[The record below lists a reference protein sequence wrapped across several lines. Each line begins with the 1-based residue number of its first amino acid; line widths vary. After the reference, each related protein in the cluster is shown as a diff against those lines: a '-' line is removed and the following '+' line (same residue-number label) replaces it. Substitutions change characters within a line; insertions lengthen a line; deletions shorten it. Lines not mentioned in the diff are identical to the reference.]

1 MDPEA
6 GRASYRAAHIPGAV
20 FLDLQRDLSGT
31 LAPER
36 GRHPM
41 PEVAALAAVLS
52 GAGID
57 ADHEVVAY
65 DNNNGVAARLWWL
78 LHYLGHDAVAVLDGG
93 WRAWCAANLPVET
106 AVPRSGVA
114 TFVPRLRPD
123 RLVTIDEI
131 EASMPLLDAREPARF
146 RGEVEP
152 FDPRAGRI
160 PGARNHFWRLNLDD
174 DDRLL
179 EPSMLAARWRAGLG
193 SEPDAD
199 TVHYCG
205 SGVTACHNA
214 LAQVVAGFAFPR
226 VYIGSYSEWCR
237 AAGRPI
243 AMG

>member
-31 LAPER
+31 PAPER

-41 PEVAALAAVLS
+41 PEVAALAALLS

-57 ADHEVVAY
+57 ADHKVVAY

-106 AVPRSGVA
+106 AVPRSGAA

-152 FDPRAGRI
+152 FEPRAGRI

-174 DDRLL
+174 DERLL
-179 EPSMLAARWRAGLG
+179 EPSMLAARWRASLG

-226 VYIGSYSEWCR
+226 VYVGSYSEWCR